1 MNREV
6 EDIERGMDDLARNI
20 PMPDEDKI
28 TMAIAQLGILAIAA
42 MDAAENPAEKREATE
57 CFRAVSTIKLAY
69 TKRGHIIE
77 DLERK
82 NALLQEALEKE
93 AVQ

>member
-6 EDIERGMDDLARNI
+6 EDIKRGMDDLARRI
-20 PMPDEDKI
+20 EMPGDDKI
-28 TMAIAQLGILAIAA
+28 TMAITQLGILAIAA
-42 MDAAENPAEKREATE
+42 MDAAENLAEKREAAE

-93 AVQ
+93 AGQ

>member
-1 MNREV
+1 
-6 EDIERGMDDLARNI
+6 
-20 PMPDEDKI
+20 
-28 TMAIAQLGILAIAA
+28 